1 MYWSRTVRPKVL
13 FILASFM
20 AAVWLFLEVS
30 EDVME
35 GEVQALDRAL
45 LLALR
50 MPGDPATARGPLW
63 LESVARDIT
72 ALGSITVLG
81 LVITAVTLFL
91 LLASQRRLAL
101 FVLLASSGGA
111 LLTLLLKQIFS
122 RPRPDLFM
130 HGDVVVTAS
139 FPSGHAMISAV
150 VYLTLG
156 ALLAKIVIRHTL
168 KIYLMTVAVLLTGMI
183 GLSRV
188 YLGVH
193 WPTDVL
199 AGWVA
204 GAGWALGCWGVAE
217 LINVRAESNA

>member
-1 MYWSRTVRPKVL
+1 
-13 FILASFM
+13 
-20 AAVWLFLEVS
+20 
-30 EDVME
+30 
-35 GEVQALDRAL
+35 
-45 LLALR
+45 
-50 MPGDPATARGPLW
+50 
-63 LESVARDIT
+63 
-72 ALGSITVLG
+72 
-81 LVITAVTLFL
+81 
-91 LLASQRRLAL
+91 
-101 FVLLASSGGA
+101 
-111 LLTLLLKQIFS
+111 
-122 RPRPDLFM
+122 M

-156 ALLAKIVIRHTL
+156 ALLAKIVITNTL